1 MLSQWRGKRSEKNP
15 IAAPTL
21 AMLLADL
28 SGISKTQ
35 QTLISK
41 GPFDMIDKTDDELAD
56 LGWLYVAR
64 DHLSNAVAVT
74 SKDDTDYAA
83 QVIEWLG
90 EGYTVT
96 QLFK

>member
-1 MLSQWRGKRSEKNP
+1 
-15 IAAPTL
+15 
-21 AMLLADL
+21 
-28 SGISKTQ
+28 
-35 QTLISK
+35 
-41 GPFDMIDKTDDELAD
+41 MIDKTDDELAD